1 VKCLQASMEGFPAS
15 QARKAS
21 CNLFSRLNFV
31 FVVTSISEV
40 WVEETL
46 REGSNRWK
54 VPKLGGNLI
63 VT

>member
-1 VKCLQASMEGFPAS
+1 MEGSPAS

-21 CNLFSRLNFV
+21 CTLFSRLNFV
-31 FVVTSISEV
+31 FVETSISEV
-40 WVEETL
+40 WVEETP
-46 REGSNRWK
+46 REGSNRWR

>member
-1 VKCLQASMEGFPAS
+1 MEGSPAS

-21 CNLFSRLNFV
+21 CTLFSRLNFV

-40 WVEETL
+40 LVEETP